1 MPQEVITDV
10 INKLEKF
17 DKPITDKERTNLN
30 NIIAH
35 LKNRRDFSSEYNSKV
50 FKSWMSVMPNI
61 KGMDY
66 QSYIP
71 WDLNNVQLCSS
82 ICWRIFWYVS
92 YILSISMKTFQKE
105 SM

>member
-1 MPQEVITDV
+1 MT
-10 INKLEKF
+10 N
-17 DKPITDKERTNLN
+17 KERTNLN

-66 QSYIP
+66 QSVHIP
-71 WDLNNVQLCSS
+71 GFEQCLIMQ
-82 ICWRIFWYVS
+82 
-92 YILSISMKTFQKE
+92 
-105 SM
+105 